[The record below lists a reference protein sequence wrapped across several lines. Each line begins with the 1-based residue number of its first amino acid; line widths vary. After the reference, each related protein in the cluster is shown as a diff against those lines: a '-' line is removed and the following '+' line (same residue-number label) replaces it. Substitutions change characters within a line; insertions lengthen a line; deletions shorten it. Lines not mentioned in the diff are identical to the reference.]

1 MFGLIHIYCG
11 NGKGKT
17 TAATGLAVRAAGFG
31 KKVVF
36 CQFFKNGSSSELE
49 SFKKLENITVF
60 NCGKSYGL
68 YHNMSEEEK
77 ENAAKDYGELLEKA
91 LSEAPDADLLVL
103 DEAISS
109 CNHKMI
115 SEERLLDFLEN
126 KPKELEVVLTGRNP
140 SERLLS
146 MADYVT
152 EMNKIK
158 HPYDKGTPARKGIE
172 F

>member
-1 MFGLIHIYCG
+1 
-11 NGKGKT
+11 
-17 TAATGLAVRAAGFG
+17 
-31 KKVVF
+31 
-36 CQFFKNGSSSELE
+36 
-49 SFKKLENITVF
+49 
-60 NCGKSYGL
+60 
-68 YHNMSEEEK
+68 MSEEEK

-91 LSEAPDADLLVL
+91 LSEAPNADLLVL

>member
-1 MFGLIHIYCG
+1 
-11 NGKGKT
+11 
-17 TAATGLAVRAAGFG
+17 
-31 KKVVF
+31 
-36 CQFFKNGSSSELE
+36 
-49 SFKKLENITVF
+49 
-60 NCGKSYGL
+60 
-68 YHNMSEEEK
+68 MSEEEK

-140 SERLLS
+140 SEKLLS

>member
-36 CQFFKNGSSSELE
+36 CQFFKNGTSSELK

-91 LSEAPDADLLVL
+91 LSEAPNADLLVL
-103 DEAISS
+103 DEAIS
-109 CNHKMI
+109 
-115 SEERLLDFLEN
+115 
-126 KPKELEVVLTGRNP
+126 
-140 SERLLS
+140 
-146 MADYVT
+146 
-152 EMNKIK
+152 
-158 HPYDKGTPARKGIE
+158 
-172 F
+172 

>member
-1 MFGLIHIYCG
+1 
-11 NGKGKT
+11 
-17 TAATGLAVRAAGFG
+17 
-31 KKVVF
+31 
-36 CQFFKNGSSSELE
+36 
-49 SFKKLENITVF
+49 
-60 NCGKSYGL
+60 
-68 YHNMSEEEK
+68 MSEEEK

>member
-1 MFGLIHIYCG
+1 
-11 NGKGKT
+11 
-17 TAATGLAVRAAGFG
+17 
-31 KKVVF
+31 
-36 CQFFKNGSSSELE
+36 
-49 SFKKLENITVF
+49 
-60 NCGKSYGL
+60 
-68 YHNMSEEEK
+68 MSEEEK

-115 SEERLLDFLEN
+115 SEERLLDFFEN

>member
-36 CQFFKNGSSSELE
+36 CQFFKNGTSSELK

-68 YHNMSEEEK
+68 YCNMSEEEK

-91 LSEAPDADLLVL
+91 LSEAPNADLFVL

-115 SEERLLDFLEN
+115 SEERLLEFLEN
-126 KPKELEVVLTGRNP
+126 KPENLEVVLTGRNP

>member
-1 MFGLIHIYCG
+1 
-11 NGKGKT
+11 
-17 TAATGLAVRAAGFG
+17 
-31 KKVVF
+31 
-36 CQFFKNGSSSELE
+36 
-49 SFKKLENITVF
+49 
-60 NCGKSYGL
+60 
-68 YHNMSEEEK
+68 MSEEEK

-91 LSEAPDADLLVL
+91 LSEAPNADLLVL

-126 KPKELEVVLTGRNP
+126 KPKELEVVLTGRSP

>member
-1 MFGLIHIYCG
+1 
-11 NGKGKT
+11 
-17 TAATGLAVRAAGFG
+17 
-31 KKVVF
+31 
-36 CQFFKNGSSSELE
+36 
-49 SFKKLENITVF
+49 
-60 NCGKSYGL
+60 
-68 YHNMSEEEK
+68 MSEEEK

-91 LSEAPDADLLVL
+91 LSEAPNADLLVL

-140 SERLLS
+140 SEKLLS